1 MKLRPLHL
9 ASRAAFT
16 LLEIMLVVMIIALL
30 AGAAIYM
37 MGGNVEV
44 ARDVRL
50 KTDIQGISTQIKV
63 YSIATGSYPT
73 TEQGLKALVTRP
85 EGVKQWR
92 QTLQQMP
99 LDPWQREYVYL
110 SPGKHNPENFDLYS
124 KGPDGKADTADDVGN
139 W

>member
-1 MKLRPLHL
+1 MKSFRSH
-9 ASRAAFT
+9 AHRRSAFT

-63 YSIATGSYPT
+63 YSISTGNYPT

-92 QTLQQMP
+92 QTMQQIP
-99 LDPWQREYVYL
+99 TDPWQHEYLYAN
-110 SPGKHNPENFDLYS
+110 PGKHNLDGFDLYS
-124 KGPDGKADTADDVGN
+124 IGPDGKADTPDDVGN